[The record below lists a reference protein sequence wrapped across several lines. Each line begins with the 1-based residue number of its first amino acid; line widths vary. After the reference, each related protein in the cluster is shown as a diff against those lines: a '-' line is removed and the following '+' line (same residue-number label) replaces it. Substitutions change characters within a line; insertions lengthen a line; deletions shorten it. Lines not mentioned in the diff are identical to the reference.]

1 MKKNSK
7 VKGSKKNKKNDHLIS
22 LPLMLVIMTVV
33 VAVFVALTYFE
44 MKRDEDGI
52 IDVCATQQDSY
63 VQLVIDQINLKENRT
78 DQEIIENILSTL
90 DSSNNRYWT
99 FSKEQTMLYVKDAL
113 ETNRYQ
119 SLTARSYYTSD
130 SANSFID
137 SLYVNKVTHQRIELD
152 NKDYIASGALFNYGG
167 EEYRIC
173 LLTNTT
179 VLLDNNKFLGSKME
193 LIIIFIISYSIIFIL
208 PLGMVILNN
217 TVQKKL
223 AKTTDD
229 LTLVNRTVEQLN
241 ERLTTNEIY
250 DNRLNLF
257 QLSAIPLF
265 LEKYKDERKAFPIT
279 FMAFKYSEKE
289 TVSKFFG
296 NNCILL
302 GKRDIKFYD
311 GRLHLGLIMSIKCT
325 TQNARD
331 IKNKIRADATFL
343 GMETAVNQVG
353 LDRAFKK
360 ILADMGYPP
369 LDGFTSNKESRP
381 DSRTESRYRAKIE
394 KNEE

>member
-1 MKKNSK
+1 MKKDSK
-7 VKGSKKNKKNDHLIS
+7 VKGLKKNKKNDHMIS
-22 LPLMLVIMTVV
+22 LPLMLVIMTIV

-44 MKRDEDGI
+44 MNRYEDGI

-130 SANSFID
+130 SANDFFD
-137 SLYVNKVTHQRIELD
+137 NLYVNKVTHERIELD

-167 EEYRIC
+167 NDYRIC

-217 TVQKKL
+217 TVMKKL
-223 AKTTDD
+223 NKTNDD

-257 QLSAIPLF
+257 QLSAVLMF
-265 LEKYKDERKAFPIT
+265 LDKYRNERRAFPIT

-296 NNCILL
+296 NNCLLL

-331 IKNKIRADATFL
+331 IKNRIRADATFL
-343 GMETAVNQVG
+343 GMETAVNQAG

-360 ILADMGYPP
+360 MLADMGYPP
-369 LDGFTSNKESRP
+369 LDGYAGGNKESRP
-381 DSRTESRYRAKIE
+381 DSRTESRYRSKS
-394 KNEE
+394 